1 MPGKAAPRHLN
12 LGMRFAHVNHPGMLR
27 AARHFDVFSLNCY
40 AADPTEALLAVQKA
54 LDMPVL
60 IGEFHFGALDAGLP
74 APSLFHVKDQRPGR
88 GLCPVSDPG
97 SRPAVQRRR
106 ALLRL

>member
-1 MPGKAAPRHLN
+1 
-12 LGMRFAHVNHPGMLR
+12 MRFAHVNHPGMLR

-60 IGEFHFGALDAGLP
+60 IGEFHFGALDAGSARSQP
-74 APSLFHVKDQRPGR
+74 VPREGSKGPGR
-88 GLCPVSDPG
+88 APTPG
-97 SRPAVQRRR
+97 I
-106 ALLRL
+106 